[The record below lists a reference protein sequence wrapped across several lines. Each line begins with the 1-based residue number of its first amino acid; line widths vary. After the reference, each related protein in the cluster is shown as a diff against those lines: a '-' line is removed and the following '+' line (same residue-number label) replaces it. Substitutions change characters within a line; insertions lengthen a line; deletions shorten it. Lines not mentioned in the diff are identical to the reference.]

1 MLLTN
6 LLVALAIA
14 IGLAGIVVPILPGVL
29 LVGLAIGVWAVVVS
43 TPTGWAVFAVAA
55 VFLAVGAVVKFTVP
69 GKQLKTSGIPN
80 STLWAGGLVG
90 VVGFFVVP
98 VIGFF
103 IGFVLGVHLAEVRRL
118 GRAEAGPS
126 TVSALK
132 AVGISM
138 AIELASAL
146 LATCAWVVGLL
157 LV

>member
-14 IGLAGIVVPILPGVL
+14 VGLAGIVVPILPGVL
-29 LVGLAIGVWAVVVS
+29 LVGLAIGVWAAVVG

-55 VFLAVGAVVKFTVP
+55 LFLAIGAVVKFTVP
-69 GKQLKTSGIPN
+69 GQRLKTSGIPN
-80 STLWAGGLVG
+80 STLWAGGLLAI
-90 VVGFFVVP
+90 VGFFVVP

-103 IGFVLGVHLAEVRRL
+103 IGFVVGVHLAEVRRL
-118 GRAEAGPS
+118 GRVQAGPS

-146 LATCAWVVGLL
+146 LATSAWVVGLF